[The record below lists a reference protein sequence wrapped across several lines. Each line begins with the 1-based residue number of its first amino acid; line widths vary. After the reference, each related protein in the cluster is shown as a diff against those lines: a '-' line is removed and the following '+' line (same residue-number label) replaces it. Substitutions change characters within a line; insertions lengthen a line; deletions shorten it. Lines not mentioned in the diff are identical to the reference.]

1 MDFYKIIFI
10 IYFFCLNSVVNI
22 YIDNESDEE
31 IITNIF
37 VGNIFWVT
45 SDFDNRNIEIRF
57 FFQKKILVIILIH
70 LQLYMKKKAH
80 LIQINIWE
88 Y

>member
-1 MDFYKIIFI
+1 MDFFKIIFI

-22 YIDNESDEE
+22 YLYESDEE
-31 IITNIF
+31 IITNII

-45 SDFDNRNIEIRF
+45 PEFDNRNIEIRF